1 MGFNIKVGGDS
12 VPLVELEKVD
22 NSTSMIN
29 MGGGGKSDSA
39 QMAAYIKAFDAIYD
53 NPNMFVS
60 DNINPCIYF
69 SVNGKSTFT
78 QAGEIKDYLGP
89 NSPLRYTKINNFIL
103 SGLETPSV
111 DVTSEAGMPI
121 ETNVGEFQ
129 ALFPAIDGL
138 TPKEADLI
146 IFSDQ
151 PEMIFKV
158 EKVSIVFLRNHDNF
172 LLDIKLYAVVNPT
185 LMETISKNIEVKDNY
200 TLEDINITNVARLV
214 RDSLGMFK
222 VISEE
227 LSTIIDFMVEKF
239 ENMYHK
245 YEMLYYNDRMNKY
258 AYKME
263 GNEGFF
269 VCTDTIPL
277 TNFLN
282 KKITFNNFRQRI
294 AFDRE
299 VDVRPVFIKS
309 EVFYNIMDFR
319 QDTIISDRRMFRIH
333 TEREKDSDTVLATV
347 DLNNKLVVLANSCA
361 DPAFFKDKGK
371 RNTFI
376 NNFNLISTSDILY
389 GMESYLS
396 IPTILTIVKLLSDR
410 AAGGK

>member
-1 MGFNIKVGGDS
+1 MGFNIKVGGETA
-12 VPLVELEKVD
+12 PLVELEKVND
-22 NSTSMIN
+22 STTMVN
-29 MGGGGKSDSA
+29 MGVGGKSDA
-39 QMAAYIKAFDAIYD
+39 EQMASYIKAFDAIYD

-60 DNINPCIYF
+60 DNINSCTYF

-103 SGLETPSV
+103 SGLETPTV
-111 DVTSEAGMPI
+111 NVTAEAGMPI

-129 ALFPAIDGL
+129 ALFPAIEGV

-158 EKVSIVFLRNHDNF
+158 EKVSVVFLRNHDNF
-172 LLDIKLYAVVNPT
+172 LLDVKIYAVVNPSVI
-185 LMETISKNIEVKDNY
+185 ETIGKNIEVKDNY
-200 TLEDINITNVARLV
+200 TLEDINITHVARLV
-214 RDSLGMFK
+214 RDSLGVFK

-227 LSTIIDFMVEKF
+227 LSTIIDFMIEKY

-245 YEMLYYNDRMNKY
+245 YEMLYYNERTNKY
-258 AYKME
+258 VYQID
-263 GNEGFF
+263 GNSNQY
-269 VCTDTIPL
+269 VCTETIPL

-299 VDVRPVFIKS
+299 VDVRPLFIK
-309 EVFYNIMDFR
+309 EKVYFNDLDFR
-319 QDTIISDRRMFRIH
+319 QDLLLSDKKMYRIH
-333 TEREKDSDTVLATV
+333 PEIEKDTDKELATV

-361 DPAFFKDKGK
+361 DPLFFKDKGK

-376 NNFNLISTSDILY
+376 NNFNILQTKDVIY
-389 GMESYLS
+389 GMESFLS
-396 IPTILTIVKLLSDR
+396 LPTILTIIKLLSDR

>member
-1 MGFNIKVGGDS
+1 MAFNTVIGG
-12 VPLVELEKVD
+12 VKAPLVELNGVD
-22 NSTSMIN
+22 DSTNMVN
-29 MGGGGKSDSA
+29 MGVGGKSDSA
-39 QMAAYIKAFDAIYD
+39 QMASYIKAFDAIYD

-60 DNINPCIYF
+60 DNINPCTYF

-103 SGLETPSV
+103 SGLETPTV
-111 DVTSEAGMPI
+111 DVTAEAGMPI

-129 ALFPAIDGL
+129 ALFPAIDGV
-138 TPKEADLI
+138 TPKEADLV

-158 EKVSIVFLRNHDNF
+158 EKVSVVFLRNHDNF
-172 LLDIKLYAVVNPT
+172 LLDIKIYAVVNPSVI
-185 LMETISKNIEVKDNY
+185 ETIGKNIEVKDNY
-200 TLEDINITNVARLV
+200 TLEDINITHVARLV
-214 RDSLGMFK
+214 RDSLGVFK

-227 LSTIIDFMVEKF
+227 LSTIIDFMLEKF

-245 YEMLYYNDRMNKY
+245 YEMLFYNDRTNKY
-258 AYKME
+258 MYTTD
-263 GNEGFF
+263 GGFKQYI
-269 VCTDTIPL
+269 CTDIIPL
-277 TNFLN
+277 TNYLN

-299 VDVRPVFIKS
+299 VDVRPLYIREKAYFN
-309 EVFYNIMDFR
+309 ELDFR
-319 QDTIISDRRMFRIH
+319 QDLIISDKKMYRIH
-333 TEREKDSDTVLATV
+333 TEIERPDDAELSTL

-361 DPAFFKDKGK
+361 DPLFFKDKGK

-376 NNFNLISTSDILY
+376 NNFNLLQTRDVLY
-389 GMESYLS
+389 CMESYLS
-396 IPTILTIVKLLSDR
+396 IPTILVIIKLLSDR

>member
-1 MGFNIKVGGDS
+1 MAFNIKIGDTNA
-12 VPLVELEKVD
+12 PLVELDKVD
-22 NSTSMIN
+22 KGTSMIN
-29 MGGGGKSDSA
+29 VSAGGKSDA
-39 QMAAYIKAFDAIYD
+39 EQMASYIKAFDAIYD

-60 DNINPCIYF
+60 DNINACTYF

-78 QAGEIKDYLGP
+78 QAGEIKDFLGP

-103 SGLETPSV
+103 SGLETPTV
-111 DVTSEAGMPI
+111 DVTAEAGMPI

-129 ALFPAIDGL
+129 ALFPAIDGV

-172 LLDIKLYAVVNPT
+172 LLDIKIYAVVNPSVI
-185 LMETISKNIEVKDNY
+185 ETIGKNIEVKDNY
-200 TLEDINITNVARLV
+200 TLEDINITHVARLV
-214 RDSLGMFK
+214 RDSLGTFK

-227 LSTIIDFMVEKF
+227 LSTIIDFMMEKY

-245 YEMLYYNDRMNKY
+245 YEMLFYNERLNKY
-258 AYKME
+258 IFKID
-263 GNEGFF
+263 GRDSFF
-269 VCTDTIPL
+269 VCTEVIPL

-294 AFDRE
+294 VFDRE
-299 VDVRPVFIKS
+299 VDVRPVFIRPT
-309 EVFYNIMDFR
+309 VYYNDLDFR
-319 QDTIISDRRMFRIH
+319 QDVLISDRRIFRVH
-333 TEREKDSDTVLATV
+333 TDIDKDTDKELSVV

-361 DPAFFKDKGK
+361 DPTFFKDKGK
-371 RNTFI
+371 RNAFI
-376 NNFNLISTSDILY
+376 NNFNILSTSDVLY
-389 GMESYLS
+389 GIESYLS
-396 IPTILTIVKLLSDR
+396 IPTILTIIKLLADR